1 MLIVC
6 IESPFKP
13 SERDVKEYEGR
24 YSRAELLRQNLIY
37 ARLALLNSLLR
48 GEAPLASHLLYTQV
62 WSEKPELRESGIK
75 AGLEVHHMCAL
86 VALYVDLGVSAG
98 MKAAEDHAHLLGTE
112 RGRRTVLDSSRGR
125 DPREQLAGM
134 ELTGFPYLED
144 LEEAESGISVT
155 RIRAGLDVGLADDG
169 TKGRK

>member
-13 SERDVKEYEGR
+13 TDREVAEYEGR
-24 YSRAELLRQNLIY
+24 YSRAELLRQNIVY

-75 AGLEVHHMCAL
+75 AGLEVHHMCGL

-98 MKAAEDHAHLLGTE
+98 MKAAEDHAQLLGTE
-112 RGRRTVLDSSRGR
+112 RGRRTVLDASKGR
-125 DPREQLAGM
+125 DPREQLAAM

-144 LEEAESGISVT
+144 LQEAEQGISTT
-155 RIRAGLDVGLADDG
+155 RIRAGVDVGLVQEA
-169 TKGRK
+169 KARK

>member
-13 SERDVKEYEGR
+13 TDREVAEYEGR

-62 WSEKPELRESGIK
+62 WSEKPELRENGIR
-75 AGLEVHHMCAL
+75 AGVEVHHVCGL
-86 VALYVDLGVSAG
+86 VALYTDLGVSAG
-98 MKAAEDHAHLLGTE
+98 MKAAEDHAALIYAE
-112 RGRRTVLDSSRGR
+112 RGRRTILDSFANGK
-125 DPREQLAGM
+125 DPREALAAM
-134 ELTGFPYLED
+134 PLTGFPYLEE
-144 LEEAESGISVT
+144 LQEQERGSEG
-155 RIRAGLDVGLADDG
+155 RIKAGA
-169 TKGRK
+169 